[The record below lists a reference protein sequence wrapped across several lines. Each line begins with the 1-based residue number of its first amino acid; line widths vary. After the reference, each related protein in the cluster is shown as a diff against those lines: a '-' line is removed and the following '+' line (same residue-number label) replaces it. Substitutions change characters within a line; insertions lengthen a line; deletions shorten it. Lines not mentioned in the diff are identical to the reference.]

1 MGVLPVNLPQISRI
15 PFYKNTSGS
24 LVLISNVNEVIRAGQ
39 FESLYYLY
47 GKISH
52 AQNHKST
59 NTQPSKSTKRYKRTK
74 IKNALKKTSKG
85 KKVTYSFICVFM
97 LFVRARKRQ

>member
-74 IKNALKKTSKG
+74 IKNALKKNLRG
-85 KKVTYSFICVFM
+85 KNH
-97 LFVRARKRQ
+97 LFAHLRFCACKIFK

>member
-74 IKNALKKTSKG
+74 IKNALKKNLRG
-85 KKVTYSFICVFM
+85 KNH
-97 LFVRARKRQ
+97 LFAYLRFCACKIFK